1 MLKKFL
7 AKISI
12 SKAPTAGGSGPPP
25 AKKPKKA
32 SKAKQVRQ
40 QSATKDFFKQ
50 LSSDKKMMSEYHS
63 GILGLCSLV
72 EAYPHEVPDFIPE
85 VLMELE
91 KHLHDP
97 QPVPKTIKKTL
108 QEFKRTHQDNWAEHK
123 LKFTEDQLLVMT
135 DLLVSPNYYA

>member
-1 MLKKFL
+1 
-7 AKISI
+7 
-12 SKAPTAGGSGPPP
+12 
-25 AKKPKKA
+25 
-32 SKAKQVRQ
+32 
-40 QSATKDFFKQ
+40 
-50 LSSDKKMMSEYHS
+50 MMSEYHS